1 MWLPMPWREAPVSFD
16 RRTFM
21 SGGAAATV
29 ASALGASTGFSAPT
43 HAAVVAPAA
52 SERGQMADAVAG
64 FMKTYEIPGLGIAFV
79 REGRLVYDEA
89 FGFADIAARTTLTPA
104 HRFRICSISKPI
116 TSVTIFKLIEEGRL
130 ALGDRVFGS
139 SGILQN
145 DYGPVPKD
153 SRIDD
158 ITIEHL
164 LTHTSG
170 GWPNDRTDPM
180 GRQPELDHAA
190 LISTT
195 LKQQPLANAPG
206 AAFAYSNFGYCLL
219 GRVIEKVTQRPY
231 AAFVN
236 AAILSQAGATDMEI
250 AGNTLAER
258 QPREVRYYGIGK
270 DDPYA
275 LNVRRMDSHG
285 GWLARPAA
293 IAAFASGVDG
303 FSRPSILKRGT
314 IDTMTTPSPANANY
328 AKGWRVNGN
337 NNWWHTGHLPGS
349 SGIMVRTHS
358 QFCWAALLNTRHRDD
373 ALDRDLDRLMWTIAR
388 KVKDWHA

>member
-1 MWLPMPWREAPVSFD
+1 VP
-16 RRTFM
+16 
-21 SGGAAATV
+21 
-29 ASALGASTGFSAPT
+29 TGSQI
-43 HAAVVAPAA
+43 
-52 SERGQMADAVAG
+52 G
-64 FMKTYEIPGLGIAFV
+64 
-79 REGRLVYDEA
+79 
-89 FGFADIAARTTLTPA
+89 
-104 HRFRICSISKPI
+104 
-116 TSVTIFKLIEEGRL
+116 
-130 ALGDRVFGS
+130 
-139 SGILQN
+139 
-145 DYGPVPKD
+145 
-153 SRIDD
+153 D

-180 GRQPELDHAA
+180 MRQPELDHAA

-195 LKQQPLANAPG
+195 LRRQPLANPPG
-206 AAFAYSNFGYCLL
+206 EAFAYSNFGYCVL

-236 AAILSQAGATDMEI
+236 EVILSRADATDMEI

-258 QPREVRYYGIGK
+258 QPREVRYYHYGIGK

-293 IAAFASGVDG
+293 IAAFASSVDG
-303 FSRPSILKRGT
+303 FSRRSILKRDT
-314 IDTMTTPSPANANY
+314 IHTMTTPSATNANY
-328 AKGWRVNGN
+328 AKGWQVNGN

-373 ALDRDLDRLMWTIAR
+373 GLDRDLDRLIWTMVR
-388 KVKDWHA
+388 TVKDWRA

>member
-1 MWLPMPWREAPVSFD
+1 
-16 RRTFM
+16 
-21 SGGAAATV
+21 
-29 ASALGASTGFSAPT
+29 
-43 HAAVVAPAA
+43 
-52 SERGQMADAVAG
+52 MADAVAG
-64 FMKTYEIPGLGIAFV
+64 FMKTYEIPGLGIAFAQ
-79 REGRLVYDEA
+79 EGRLVYDEA
-89 FGFADIAARTTLTPA
+89 FGFADIAAKATLTPA

-116 TSVTIFKLIEEGRL
+116 TSVAIFKLIEEGRL
-130 ALGDRVFGS
+130 ALGARVFGA

-180 GRQPELDHAA
+180 MRQPELDHAA

-195 LKQQPLANAPG
+195 LRRQPLANPPG
-206 AAFAYSNFGYCLL
+206 TVFAYSNFGYCLL

-236 AAILSQAGATDMEI
+236 ATILSRAGATDMEI
-250 AGNTLAER
+250 AGNTIAER

-270 DDPYA
+270 EDPYA

-293 IAAFASGVDG
+293 IAAFASSVDG
-303 FSRPSILKRGT
+303 FSRPSILKR
-314 IDTMTTPSPANANY
+314 DTVAAMTTPAAANAKY
-328 AKGWRVNGN
+328 AKGWHVNSS

-373 ALDRDLDRLMWTIAR
+373 ALDRDLDGLMWTIAR
-388 KVKDWHA
+388 IVKNWHA